1 MEKSNFRK
9 WSKKVP
15 FEIWAML
22 ISIGLAGIATALIKI
37 IAALGTMGPQ

>member
-15 FEIWAML
+15 FEVWAL
-22 ISIGLAGIATALIKI
+22 LVSIGLAGTATLLIKI
-37 IAALGTMGPQ
+37 ITALGTMGPQ